1 MNKIAEIS
9 FQDFINAFPE
19 TELPIDLTE
28 DTQSVFSKENKP
40 LSKQMI
46 EEFIVPIDDAID
58 EFTEYIPCFRFP
70 RTKDFHAIV
79 LWKAGLM
86 NYEYF
91 IITFDKKGNLI
102 EKKMVAGTQVKG
114 DALLRTVTTIKEDW
128 TIASVVGV
136 VSANDDL
143 AYDPATSLDSM
154 LELTQDGRIS
164 ILT

>member
-1 MNKIAEIS
+1 MEKVAKIT

-28 DTQSVFSKENKP
+28 DTQSVFSKENRP

-46 EEFIVPIDDAID
+46 EEYIVPIDDSID
-58 EFTEYIPCFRFP
+58 EFTEYIPCFRIP
-70 RTKDFHAIV
+70 RTKGFHAIV

-91 IITFDKKGNLI
+91 VLTFDKKGSLI
-102 EKKMVAGTQVKG
+102 EKKMIAGTQVKG

-136 VSANDDL
+136 VAANDDL
-143 AYDPATSLDSM
+143 AYDPATSLDSI
-154 LELTQDGRIS
+154 LELTHEGRIS
-164 ILT
+164 NLT

>member
-1 MNKIAEIS
+1 MLL
-9 FQDFINAFPE
+9 QR
-19 TELPIDLTE
+19 
-28 DTQSVFSKENKP
+28 
-40 LSKQMI
+40 LS
-46 EEFIVPIDDAID
+46 
-58 EFTEYIPCFRFP
+58 
-70 RTKDFHAIV
+70 HAIV
-79 LWKAGLM
+79 LWKAGLL

-136 VSANDDL
+136 VAANDDL
-143 AYDPATSLDSM
+143 AYDPATSLDSI
-154 LELTQDGRIS
+154 LELTQDGKIS

>member
-1 MNKIAEIS
+1 MNKITKLA

-19 TELPIDLTE
+19 TELPVDLTE
-28 DTQSVFSKENKP
+28 DTQSIFSKENKP
-40 LSKQMI
+40 LSKQLI
-46 EEFIVPIDDAID
+46 EEFIVPIDEGID
-58 EFTEYIPCFRFP
+58 EFTEYIPCFRIP

-143 AYDPATSLDSM
+143 AYDPATSLDSI
-154 LELTQDGRIS
+154 LELNPNGTIS

>member
-1 MNKIAEIS
+1 MNKIAKLT
-9 FQDFINAFPE
+9 FQDFIHAFPE

-28 DTQSVFSKENKP
+28 DTQSIFSKENKP
-40 LSKQMI
+40 LSKQLI
-46 EEFIVPIDDAID
+46 EEFIVPIDDSID
-58 EFTEYIPCFRFP
+58 EFTEYIPCFRIP

-91 IITFDKKGNLI
+91 VITFDKKGSLI
-102 EKKMVAGTQVKG
+102 EKRMVAGTQVKG

-136 VSANDDL
+136 VAANDDL
-143 AYDPATSLDSM
+143 AYDPATSLDSI

-164 ILT
+164 NLT

>member
-1 MNKIAEIS
+1 M
-9 FQDFINAFPE
+9 
-19 TELPIDLTE
+19 
-28 DTQSVFSKENKP
+28 
-40 LSKQMI
+40 
-46 EEFIVPIDDAID
+46 D
-58 EFTEYIPCFRFP
+58 EFTEYIPCFKIP
-70 RTKDFHAIV
+70 RTGDFHAVV

-102 EKKMVAGTQVKG
+102 EKKMIAGTQVKG

-154 LELTQDGRIS
+154 LELTPEGK
-164 ILT
+164 ILVLT

>member
-1 MNKIAEIS
+1 MSKIAKLS
-9 FQDFINAFPE
+9 FQDFLNAFPE
-19 TELPIDLTE
+19 TELPVDLTE
-28 DTQSVFSKENKP
+28 DTQSIFSKENKP
-40 LSKQMI
+40 LSKQLI
-46 EEFIVPIDDAID
+46 EEFIVPIDEGID
-58 EFTEYIPCFRFP
+58 EFTEYIPCFRIP

-86 NYEYF
+86 NYEF
-91 IITFDKKGNLI
+91 FMITFDKKGNLI

-136 VSANDDL
+136 VSASDDL
-143 AYDPATSLDSM
+143 AYDPATSLDSI
-154 LELTQDGRIS
+154 LELNPNGTIS

>member
-1 MNKIAEIS
+1 MNKRAKLS
-9 FQDFINAFPE
+9 FQDFLNAFPE
-19 TELPIDLTE
+19 AELPVDLTE
-28 DTQSVFSKENKP
+28 ETRSIFGKENKP
-40 LSKQMI
+40 LAKRVI
-46 EEFIVPIDDAID
+46 EEFIVPIDNDID
-58 EFTEYIPCFRFP
+58 EFTEYIPCFKIP
-70 RTKDFHAIV
+70 RTGDFHAVV

-102 EKKMVAGTQVKG
+102 EKKMIAGTQVKG

-154 LELTQDGRIS
+154 LELTPEGK
-164 ILT
+164 ILVLT